1 MAVSFCSIPHG
12 LIIEWCLHQLE
23 GKPLWWLLSWKQVAL
38 KWWKVQKGQGQRGN
52 STYAPHWLPYFKH
65 FNPLD
70 KQTHFRNKKY
80 HKSRHL
86 ASVCKLKNVFA
97 AFTRDKEYWETA
109 MNIARLLR
117 KAMGNYKER
126 KQWRMKIKYL

>member
-1 MAVSFCSIPHG
+1 M
-12 LIIEWCLHQLE
+12 
-23 GKPLWWLLSWKQVAL
+23 
-38 KWWKVQKGQGQRGN
+38 
-52 STYAPHWLPYFKH
+52 
-65 FNPLD
+65 
-70 KQTHFRNKKY
+70 
-80 HKSRHL
+80 